1 MQDLESILMGLF
13 SKLLLGIGVFT
24 LDAGLIMA
32 NIFRIFTHSGR
43 VCAGDYLLDRQV
55 MEEAARQTQG

>member
-1 MQDLESILMGLF
+1 MGLF
-13 SKLLLGIGVFT
+13 SKLLLAIGVFT